1 MNLKLKLG
9 LRPVIGL
16 VLFVA
21 FAAFIYRTSVF
32 RISKNFT
39 VVEDGK
45 LYRSAQLTTQE
56 LEEAVQ
62 KYHIKTVISLRGSPG
77 ETSYYEREAD
87 TLTRLQVKFVPV
99 PLSDD
104 FYPNE
109 NDLRIILTEFESGQ
123 YPILIHCRVG
133 ADRTGM
139 IAALYER
146 AYSNKSVDESLNQLT
161 FKNWHV
167 PLFKPAMSS
176 FVKKFKNVKWALND
190 YHVCNKEFDDHRETD
205 YVCKK

>member
-1 MNLKLKLG
+1 MNSKLKLA
-9 LRPVIGL
+9 LGL
-16 VLFVA
+16 VLFTA
-21 FAAFIYRTSVF
+21 FTAFIYRTSVF

-56 LEEAVQ
+56 LEEAIRQ
-62 KYHIKTVISLRGSPG
+62 YQIKTVISLRGSPG

-87 TLTRLQVKFVPV
+87 TLTRLQIKFVPV

-109 NDLRIILTEFESGQ
+109 NDLKLILNEFDAGQ

-139 IAALYER
+139 IAAIYER
-146 AYSNKSVDESLNQLT
+146 AYMNKSIDESLRQLT
-161 FKNWHV
+161 FNNWHV

-176 FVKKFKNVKWALND
+176 FVKKFRTVKWALND
-190 YHVCNKEFDDHRETD
+190 YHVCDKEFDDYREID
-205 YVCKK
+205 YVCEK